1 MQRTD
6 KKFFATNTDRDYQTK
21 KEPPTPASAMKSS
34 EKMKV
39 FRVASSLSIVNN
51 MKSIS
56 ARGSNRD
63 LVAYQAAQAKKKAA
77 KK

>member
-1 MQRTD
+1 
-6 KKFFATNTDRDYQTK
+6 
-21 KEPPTPASAMKSS
+21 MKSS

-63 LVAYQAAQAKKKAA
+63 LVAYQAAQAKKEAA
-77 KK
+77 KKQRQEILKELDQLEKEEIQKAK